1 MLVSERRDDVVGGGG
16 PCVCQCFLSRDFFFF
31 FECARVEGKEHIY
44 VCVGDGA
51 TSDIYLYIKLNNTI
65 QTICGAARCEGWGRN
80 TVALPVSP
88 PETTDALIFLK
99 RSFF

>member
-1 MLVSERRDDVVGGGG
+1 MCASAFCLGI
-16 PCVCQCFLSRDFFFF
+16 FFF